1 MPSEVES
8 SACFGTASAT
18 SLHTCITPKNTTP
31 LYTGDTLTSI
41 IMPPT
46 PPITHSHT
54 DTHSA
59 EDTDRAVADLMHV
72 EAQHEGEGVGPVDGQ
87 GEVGQGE
94 GELELGETQVGQGN
108 SASTCT
114 ISFVARRISTVSTSP
129 SSPEPPSSD
138 ENTQHSRADEDDFD
152 PPANK
157 V

>member
-18 SLHTCITPKNTTP
+18 SLHTCITPNTTTP

-41 IMPPT
+41 IIPPT

-59 EDTDRAVADLMHV
+59 EDTDRAVADLVQV
-72 EAQHEGEGVGPVDGQ
+72 EAQHEGQGVAPVDGQ
-87 GEVGQGE
+87 GEGVM
-94 GELELGETQVGQGN
+94 ELGETQVGQGN

-114 ISFVARRISTVSTSP
+114 ISFVARRSSTVSTSP